1 MPEQARARYSHGGI
15 QFIRVELLGTA
26 PCNRSGLGVSGFHV
40 HEVVASL
47 KTDGLSRRRYRD
59 ATVVKVPAS
68 QLDAFREFNKRMC
81 ENDDL
86 LPAFAPDMRYT
97 LLTQNQFVHAL
108 KLLASGTHMLHGTR
122 EPIKPNPADK
132 QLEHHLAEGV
142 ACEVMREELW
152 ADDEGMQAMVGED
165 NMDAATD
172 VAASEIEVLQ
182 CLRGSLTRPRA
193 RRTRVCGSARS

>member
-1 MPEQARARYSHGGI
+1 MASLGTAACPISVADPADAASASTASVSEQARARYSHGGI

-59 ATVVKVPAS
+59 ATVVKVPAA

-86 LPAFAPDMRYT
+86 LPAFAPDMRYA
-97 LLTQNQFVHAL
+97 LLTHNHLVHAL

-132 QLEHHLAEGV
+132 QLEQHLAEG
-142 ACEVMREELW
+142 
-152 ADDEGMQAMVGED
+152 
-165 NMDAATD
+165 
-172 VAASEIEVLQ
+172 
-182 CLRGSLTRPRA
+182 
-193 RRTRVCGSARS
+193 